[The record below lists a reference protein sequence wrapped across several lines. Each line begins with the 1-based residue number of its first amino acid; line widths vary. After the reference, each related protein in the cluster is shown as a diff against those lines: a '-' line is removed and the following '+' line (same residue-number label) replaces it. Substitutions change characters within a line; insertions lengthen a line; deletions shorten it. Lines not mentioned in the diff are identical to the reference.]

1 LQKLNISNNNIRQEG
16 AMHVAGALRE
26 NSTLQHLDFSC
37 NRIQNEGETYMAY
50 AIQGHPSLSSI
61 TFGDGAS
68 AATRLA
74 AF

>member
-1 LQKLNISNNNIRQEG
+1 MTIESMTCKENGTKCEPLPFFWYETT
-16 AMHVAGALRE
+16 VAEKSLSE
-26 NSTLQHLDFSC
+26 IT
-37 NRIQNEGETYMAY
+37 IQNEGETYMAY